1 MIRSSGT
8 DGQTAI
14 GTTLIGDAHMAKSK
28 HMRKAEKRR
37 GGNPV
42 AIVAL
47 IAIVAVIAFVAYRA
61 LTPRASVPSTQ
72 QDATQDTTTP
82 STNQESQGRDK
93 PTTSDATPSNAATG
107 QPADTSAED
116 AASDRLAQDPSGTT
130 ATEAGW
136 ATLQYPSRWDEV
148 CKIEEGAD
156 SVRYLA
162 TVHRGE
168 EVLLFTVSTKPLDG
182 GSKLGTLD
190 GQDLYLKTE
199 EAQPGSD
206 WATYEADELRTMLE
220 DVNVLIDSL
229 YNAPGFVSAS

>member
-1 MIRSSGT
+1 
-8 DGQTAI
+8 
-14 GTTLIGDAHMAKSK
+14 MAKSK
-28 HMRKAEKRR
+28 HMREAEKRR
-37 GGNPV
+37 GANPV

-47 IAIVAVIAFVAYRA
+47 VAIVAVIAFVAYRA
-61 LTPRASVPSTQ
+61 LTPGASMPSTQ
-72 QDATQDTTTP
+72 QGATQDTTTT
-82 STNQESQGRDK
+82 STDQEPEG
-93 PTTSDATPSNAATG
+93 TGNTAASDGASSGASAG

-148 CKIEEGAD
+148 CKVEEGAD

-168 EVLLFTVSTKPLDG
+168 EVLLFTVSRKPLDG
-182 GSKLGTLD
+182 GSELGTLD

-199 EAQPGSD
+199 EAQPESD
-206 WATYEADELRTMLE
+206 WASYEADELRAMLE